1 MYNSFIHQTFL
12 LCFHLFPS
20 FHFPDLRGDGLPVRW
35 SAVESILQ
43 DLYDAKTDI
52 WMFGHVIHELFTYG
66 CEPYTDQYSVNT
78 DDIISGVI
86 VIISFAVDKV
96 FGLVKDHNFEKVTDL
111 GSVLG
116 GHYKLSNHLLH
127 NRRG

>member
-1 MYNSFIHQTFL
+1 
-12 LCFHLFPS
+12 
-20 FHFPDLRGDGLPVRW
+20 
-35 SAVESILQ
+35 
-43 DLYDAKTDI
+43 
-52 WMFGHVIHELFTYG
+52 MFGHVIHELFTYG
-66 CEPYTDQYSVNT
+66 CEPFTDQYSVNT

-116 GHYKLSNHLLH
+116 GHYKLINHIICYIIDEDSFLSYRLTDGP
-127 NRRG
+127 R

>member
-1 MYNSFIHQTFL
+1 M
-12 LCFHLFPS
+12 
-20 FHFPDLRGDGLPVRW
+20 RW

-43 DLYDAKTDI
+43 DLFDAKTDI

-66 CEPYTDQYSVNT
+66 CEPFTDQYSVNT

-96 FGLVKDHNFEKVTDL
+96 FGLVKDHNFEKVSDL

>member
-1 MYNSFIHQTFL
+1 M
-12 LCFHLFPS
+12 
-20 FHFPDLRGDGLPVRW
+20 RW

-66 CEPYTDQYSVNT
+66 CEPFTDQYSVNT

-96 FGLVKDHNFEKVTDL
+96 FGLVKDHNFEKVTDF
-111 GSVLG
+111 GWVLG
-116 GHYKLSNHLLH
+116 GHYRLSNHLFHVMDEGSFLSH
-127 NRRG
+127 RLTDGPR